1 MFSLL
6 ELAMSLECIGLSLKM
21 KMVLAL
27 FSTLQ
32 ILEMFL
38 QLVPCRLQDG
48 LILKKVENI
57 ALLTS

>member
-1 MFSLL
+1 MFNLL

-21 KMVLAL
+21 KMESPL

-38 QLVPCRLQDG
+38 QSVPCRLQDG
-48 LILKKVENI
+48 LILKKVANI